1 MTQEFQNSKVKEIR
15 GNLNENAQKEF
26 DLGMKATEEYKK
38 LFQKLAK
45 T

>member
-1 MTQEFQNSKVKEIR
+1 MTQEFKNSRVGKIR
-15 GNLNENAQKEF
+15 NNLSKDAQKEF